1 MPQPSKIIVDD
12 RPMPT
17 VPGRQLADHRLLE
30 ESPNSSDFNSGVPTH
45 VPGAEPSGD
54 ALARQL
60 NGSLM
65 ALLLYM
71 GEIKQQSD
79 KIAQT
84 RTERRYLQAIVDNA
98 VEQTERVCA
107 LVRQISGSHVPST
120 TGRSRSADQ
129 NAAGG
134 ASMPSVPA
142 PVARQQRP
150 LTPREREVLQL
161 ISEGYS
167 NKQGALRMRIS
178 PRTFESHRAE
188 AMRKLGARNTAELVR
203 AALLQALD

>member
-1 MPQPSKIIVDD
+1 MSSDTMPGMSQPSKIIVDD

-30 ESPNSSDFNSGVPTH
+30 ESPNSPDFNSGVPTH
-45 VPGAEPSGD
+45 VPDAEPSGD

-60 NGSLM
+60 NGTLM

-107 LVRQISGSHVPST
+107 LVRQISGSHAPST
-120 TGRSRSADQ
+120 TGRSRFADQ
-129 NAAGG
+129 
-134 ASMPSVPA
+134 
-142 PVARQQRP
+142 
-150 LTPREREVLQL
+150 
-161 ISEGYS
+161 
-167 NKQGALRMRIS
+167 
-178 PRTFESHRAE
+178 
-188 AMRKLGARNTAELVR
+188 
-203 AALLQALD
+203 